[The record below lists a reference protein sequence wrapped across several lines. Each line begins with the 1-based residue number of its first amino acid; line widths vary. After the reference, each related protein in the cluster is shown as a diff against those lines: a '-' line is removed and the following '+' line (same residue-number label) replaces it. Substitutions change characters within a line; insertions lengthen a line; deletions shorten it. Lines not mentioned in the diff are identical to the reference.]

1 MTFSRITLL
10 ASIVALAYAAV
21 GCGPS
26 DTERR
31 AVAHAAEL
39 ETQLHDCQTHGAE
52 LEAHITQLQGD
63 NAAMAARLTSLG
75 QDVASLTTERST
87 LSSSL
92 ADTQRALD
100 ELRARE
106 AAASARLAAFRSMLE
121 RFRAMIDSGQLHV
134 RVVRNRMVVELPA
147 NVLFDAGDDQLKPE
161 GQTIIQNIGAIL
173 VTIEGR
179 QFQIAGHTDST
190 PIHSRRWSSNWEL
203 STARAVSVARF
214 LIDHGMPADRL
225 SAAGYADTQPVDTN
239 DTDAGRANNR
249 RIEIVLLPNIDELP
263 DLSSLTGDA
272 PSTPATTTTTTAT
285 TPPHS

>member
-1 MTFSRITLL
+1 MRLRNIGLTVGAI
-10 ASIVALAYAAV
+10 ALVYLSV

-31 AVAHAAEL
+31 AVARVAEL
-39 ETQLHDCQTHGAE
+39 EGQLHDSETQRQQ
-52 LEAHITQLQGD
+52 LEAHITELEQQNQQLAD
-63 NAAMAARLTSLG
+63 RLTALG
-75 QDVASLTTERST
+75 QDVEGLRAERTS

-92 ADTQRALD
+92 SDTQRALD

-106 AAASARLAAFRSMLE
+106 AAASARLAAFRAMLE

-147 NVLFDAGDDQLKPE
+147 GVLFDAGDDQLKPE
-161 GQTIIQNIGAIL
+161 GQTIIENITQIL
-173 VTIEGR
+173 VSIEGR

-190 PIHSRRWSSNWEL
+190 PIHSRRWASNWEL

-214 LIDHGMPADRL
+214 MIDHGMPPDRL

-239 DTDAGRANNR
+239 DTDAGRQNNR

-263 DLSSLTGDA
+263 DLSSLTD
-272 PSTPATTTTTTAT
+272 STTG
-285 TPPHS
+285 S

>member
-1 MTFSRITLL
+1 MTFSRITFV
-10 ASIVALAYAAV
+10 ASIALLAYAAV

-39 ETQLHDCQTHGAE
+39 ETQLHACQQHGTE
-52 LEAHITQLQGD
+52 LQAHIDQLEQQ

-75 QDVASLTTERST
+75 QDVSSLTAERSS

-161 GQTIIQNIGAIL
+161 GQAIIQNIGAIL

-190 PIHSRRWSSNWEL
+190 PIHSRRWASNWEL

-214 LIDHGMPADRL
+214 LITNGMPPDRI
-225 SAAGYADTQPVDTN
+225 SAAGYADTQPVDSN
-239 DTDAGRANNR
+239 DTETGRANNR

-263 DLSSLTGDA
+263 DLSALTSDA
-272 PSTPATTTTTTAT
+272 PSPTTPATTTT
-285 TPPHS
+285 PPHS

>member
-1 MTFSRITLL
+1 MQVRAMRWL
-10 ASIVALAYAAV
+10 AVAAVALSVWSAA

-26 DTERR
+26 AEELR
-31 AVAHAAEL
+31 ARARVTEL
-39 ETQLHDCQTHGAE
+39 EGQLHDSEQQRQD
-52 LEAHITQLQGD
+52 LETRLHQLEDQ
-63 NAAMAARLTSLG
+63 NQQMADRLSALG
-75 QDVASLTTERST
+75 QDVEGLRAERTSLST
-87 LSSSL
+87 SL

-106 AAASARLAAFRSMLE
+106 AAASARLAAFRAMLE

-161 GQTIIQNIGAIL
+161 GQAIIQNIGAIL

-190 PIHSRRWSSNWEL
+190 PIHSRRWASNWEL

-214 LIDHGMPADRL
+214 LIDHGMPPERI

-239 DTDAGRANNR
+239 DTEDGRANNR

-263 DLSSLTGDA
+263 DLSALTGD
-272 PSTPATTTTTTAT
+272 SGG
-285 TPPHS
+285 S

>member
-1 MTFSRITLL
+1 MTLRITRATSLVLSVL
-10 ASIVALAYAAV
+10 ALSYAAI

-31 AVAHAAEL
+31 AVAHATEL
-39 ETQLHDCQTHGAE
+39 ETQLHDCQTHSAE
-52 LEAHITQLQGD
+52 LDAHIATLEEQ

-75 QDVASLTTERST
+75 QDVSSLTAQRSSLTT
-87 LSSSL
+87 SL

-147 NVLFDAGDDQLKPE
+147 NVLFDTGDDQLRAE

-173 VTIEGR
+173 VSIEGR
-179 QFQIAGHTDST
+179 QFQIAGHTDSA
-190 PIHSRRWSSNWEL
+190 PIHSRRWASNWEL

-214 LIDHGMPADRL
+214 LIANGMPPDRI
-225 SAAGYADTQPVDTN
+225 SAAGYADTQPVATN
-239 DTDAGRANNR
+239 DTDEGRANNR

-263 DLSSLTGDA
+263 DLSALTDGPA
-272 PSTPATTTTTTAT
+272 PAAA

>member
-1 MTFSRITLL
+1 MTLRNTRAFAAFALVIG
-10 ASIVALAYAAV
+10 LAYAAV

-31 AVAHAAEL
+31 AVARVAEL
-39 ETQLHDCQTHGAE
+39 EGQLHDSETQRQA
-52 LEAHITQLQGD
+52 LEAHITELEGQNQQLAD
-63 NAAMAARLTSLG
+63 RLTALG
-75 QDVASLTTERST
+75 QDVTSLRADRASLST
-87 LSSSL
+87 SL
-92 ADTQRALD
+92 TDTQRALD

-147 NVLFDAGDDQLKPE
+147 NVLFATGDDQLQPA
-161 GQTIIQNIGAIL
+161 GQEIIQNINTIL
-173 VTIEGR
+173 VSIEGR

-190 PIHSRRWSSNWEL
+190 PIHSRRWATNWEL

-214 LIDHGMPADRL
+214 MISNGMPADRI

-239 DTDAGRANNR
+239 DSDAGRANNR

-263 DLSSLTGDA
+263 DLSSLTD
-272 PSTPATTTTTTAT
+272 STPAS
-285 TPPHS
+285 TPAPSGT

>member
-1 MTFSRITLL
+1 MRVRTMGLL
-10 ASIVALAYAAV
+10 VAVVTVAYLAV

-26 DTERR
+26 ETERR
-31 AVAHAAEL
+31 AVARVAEL
-39 ETQLHDCQTHGAE
+39 EGQLHDSEEQRQQLEARIHE
-52 LEAHITQLQGD
+52 LEGQNQQLAD
-63 NAAMAARLTSLG
+63 RLQALG
-75 QDVASLTTERST
+75 QDVEGLRAERTSLTDS
-87 LSSSL
+87 LSE
-92 ADTQRALD
+92 TQRALD

-106 AAASARLAAFRSMLE
+106 AAASARLAAFRAMLE

-147 NVLFDAGDDQLKPE
+147 GVLFDTGDDQLKPE
-161 GQTIIQNIGAIL
+161 GQAIIENITAIL
-173 VTIEGR
+173 VSIEGR

-190 PIHSRRWSSNWEL
+190 PIHSRRWASNWEL

-214 LIDHGMPADRL
+214 MIDHGMPADRL

-263 DLSSLTGDA
+263 DLSSLTD
-272 PSTPATTTTTTAT
+272 S
-285 TPPHS
+285 SS

>member
-1 MTFSRITLL
+1 MTLRNTRSFAALALL
-10 ASIVALAYAAV
+10 LSLAYAAV

-31 AVAHAAEL
+31 AVARVAEL
-39 ETQLHDCQTHGAE
+39 EGQLHDSEETRQG
-52 LEAHITQLQGD
+52 LEAHIAELEQQNQTLAD
-63 NAAMAARLTSLG
+63 RLTALG
-75 QDVASLTTERST
+75 QDVEGLRAERSS
-87 LSSSL
+87 LSTSL
-92 ADTQRALD
+92 SDTQRALD

-106 AAASARLAAFRSMLE
+106 AAASARLAAFRAMLE

-147 NVLFDAGDDQLKPE
+147 GVLFDAGDDALKPE
-161 GQTIIQNIGAIL
+161 GQQIVENITAIL
-173 VTIEGR
+173 VSIEGR
-179 QFQIAGHTDST
+179 QFQIAGHTDAT
-190 PIHSRRWSSNWEL
+190 PIHSRRWASNWEL

-214 LIDHGMPADRL
+214 MLDHGMPADRI

-239 DTDAGRANNR
+239 DTDAGRQNNR

-272 PSTPATTTTTTAT
+272 GT
-285 TPPHS
+285 

>member
-1 MTFSRITLL
+1 MTLRNTRAFAAVLL
-10 ASIVALAYAAV
+10 VVGLAYAAV

-31 AVAHAAEL
+31 AVARVTEL
-39 ETQLHDCQTHGAE
+39 EGQLHDSETQRQT
-52 LEAHITQLQGD
+52 LEAHIHDLESQNAQL
-63 NAAMAARLTSLG
+63 ASRLTALG
-75 QDVASLTTERST
+75 QDVSSLTADRAS

-92 ADTQRALD
+92 TDTQRALD

-106 AAASARLAAFRSMLE
+106 AAASARLAAFRAMLE

-147 NVLFDAGDDQLKPE
+147 NVLFATGDDQLQPA
-161 GQTIIQNIGAIL
+161 GQQIIQNINTIL
-173 VTIEGR
+173 VSIEGR

-190 PIHSRRWSSNWEL
+190 PIHSRRWATNWEL

-214 LIDHGMPADRL
+214 MMANGMPADRI

-263 DLSSLTGDA
+263 DLSSLTD
-272 PSTPATTTTTTAT
+272 STPASTTTPAPSGT
-285 TPPHS
+285 

>member
-1 MTFSRITLL
+1 MTLRCTGLVL
-10 ASIVALAYAAV
+10 AAALAYLAS

-26 DTERR
+26 ETERR
-31 AVAHAAEL
+31 AVARVAEL
-39 ETQLHDCQTHGAE
+39 EGQLHDSEETRQGLEAHIAE
-52 LEAHITQLQGD
+52 LEAQNQTLAD
-63 NAAMAARLTSLG
+63 RLAALG
-75 QDVASLTTERST
+75 QDVEGLRAEGTR

-106 AAASARLAAFRSMLE
+106 AAASARLAAFRQMLE

-173 VTIEGR
+173 QSIEGR

-190 PIHSRRWSSNWEL
+190 PIHSRRWASNWEL

-214 LIDHGMPADRL
+214 LIDNGMPPDRI

-239 DTDAGRANNR
+239 DTDDGRANNR

-263 DLSSLTGDA
+263 DLSALTGE
-272 PSTPATTTTTTAT
+272 S
-285 TPPHS
+285 SGS